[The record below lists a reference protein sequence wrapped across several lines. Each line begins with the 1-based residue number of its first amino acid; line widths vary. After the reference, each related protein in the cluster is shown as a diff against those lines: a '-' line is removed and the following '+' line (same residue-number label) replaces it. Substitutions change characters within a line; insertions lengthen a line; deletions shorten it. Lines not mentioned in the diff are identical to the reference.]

1 MIIYLLNKVMEI
13 LGVCNRLGQKSGID
27 RGLIQ
32 FAFIISLVLTGGAT
46 IVVYLLAHFL
56 MD

>member
-1 MIIYLLNKVMEI
+1 MEI
-13 LGVCNRLGQKSGID
+13 LGVCGKLSKKSGID

-32 FAFIISLVLTGGAT
+32 FGFILGAVATGGTA

>member
-1 MIIYLLNKVMEI
+1 MKI
-13 LGVCNRLGQKSGID
+13 LGVCNRLSQKSGID

-32 FAFIISLVLTGGAT
+32 FAFIISLVLTGGTA
-46 IVVYLLAHFL
+46 IIVYLLAHFL